1 MQETFEISQSS
12 LEEARSTSDEIW
24 LEGTFDKAEKVIDSG
39 GKVNITQQFT
49 DGAVELVAIIDTKEL
64 LDYYKRKYGS
74 DVLLR

>member
-24 LEGTFDKAEKVIDSG
+24 LEGTFDKAEKVIDAG

-49 DGAVELVAIIDTKEL
+49 DGSVELVAIIDTKEL